1 MKWGGVSY
9 HARLDNIGD
18 FQTIAYFYM
27 NKKKVDGRAWKRG
40 NTEASWRVT
49 QMGEMS
55 KSGSW
60 TKVESFQSQP

>member
-27 NKKKVDGRAWKRG
+27 NKKKVDGRSWKRG
-40 NTEASWRVT
+40 NGNPEASWRVT

-55 KSGSW
+55 NL
-60 TKVESFQSQP
+60 VI